1 MNTLIYQKNNSL
13 LSSIEVSLSNSLSNI
28 LVSLKRGILETSSYI
43 TNIFYLSF
51 SSVSFLI
58 LRLYRVFSLVIIGG
72 FLFCCLTLFCFNG
85 VLLHLFSK
93 IYLKTSRKQ
102 DGVHEHTSAYH
113 NKGGSVNKL
122 KYTLG
127 SLFSSLLSNSNAVYQ
142 NFVSYKLIIH

>member
-28 LVSLKRGILETSSYI
+28 LVSLKRGTLETYSYT
-43 TNIFYLSF
+43 TNIFYL
-51 SSVSFLI
+51 
-58 LRLYRVFSLVIIGG
+58 VFSFFYALALKLCRAVSLIIIAG
-72 FLFCCLTLFCFNG
+72 FLVCCLTLFCLNG
-85 VLLHLFSK
+85 VLLHLFAK

-113 NKGGSVNKL
+113 NKGGLVNKL

-127 SLFSSLLSNSNAVYQ
+127 NLFSSLLSNSNAVYQ
-142 NFVSYKLIIH
+142 NYVSYKLIIH